1 MTVINTNISAL
12 IAHQTLARNDRDMS
26 QAMTRLSTG
35 MRINSAGDDAAGL
48 AIATRMT
55 AQMQGLDQAVRNAND
70 AVSMIQTADG
80 ASIELGNIIQR
91 MRVLA
96 VQAISDTYTATD
108 RQALNAE
115 FSGLQEQLE
124 IIATQTEWNGAPL
137 MTGEIGNNGTS
148 TFHIGANATQSMEI
162 TFGDWT
168 AAGRGVYRNGGSTP
182 NNIGPTDLL
191 ETPTA
196 LAVKAVSAVYTSP
209 ISDAEALGSVGNM
222 TLSDGTNTLT
232 VDARSITDRSALV
245 AKIQSTPGYSD
256 LLFTISDNGGA
267 AINGTAA
274 TYTTK
279 LTDTATQAIA
289 SDLVLTDP
297 SGNTLTVEAADITSL
312 TTTDALIS
320 RIQSDSE
327 YGSMDFTIVAHDGP
341 DSNTTT
347 DGIMF
352 SMKKVGATANDPTMK
367 IAGTEQN
374 VELATPFVS
383 PAKAGLSII
392 YKEAGAVATPPSV
405 TMNGMDRSTS
415 KNAIYTVAVPELDIE
430 NAGSLQASKAF
441 IISDGTSTVSVAD
454 VSNISYPG
462 YDGTLSPN
470 TADLVAAVQA
480 QPGYENLM
488 FSVGMHPSN
497 VNEMQFTFKAAGA
510 VAFTPTASFGEV
522 TAVAA
527 QHELTPV
534 LGVTE
539 ALTVSDGTT
548 TLNIPAPVAGVTG
561 AAAKYEI
568 TPVTGGLDALTLT
581 DGTTSI
587 SVVAPSSGN
596 EYASAAEM
604 ATALQG
610 AASYASLNYTVG
622 SEGSKLTFTAKAT
635 GAIAGGAQAVFTQSV
650 GTEPAMENPTTG
662 VTAVAAISGGVAWAD
677 ASQIANAITGH
688 ASYDSL
694 NYTVRTSGS
703 GASAKIV
710 FDAKTVGPKT
720 TAQQPTFTQA
730 TSANP
735 TVTEVRGGVNAVSE
749 NAVRTVVTTTAGVD
763 DDPTPELT
771 RQGVTGRNAVAST
784 PFTPSI
790 DILTSDGAKAAL
802 DNLLTALD
810 GINMQRASYG
820 AAINR
825 LEHTM
830 DNLMQMSSNAAATRG
845 RIQDADYAKESTELA
860 RTQIVQQASTAML
873 TQANQSAQSVLALL
887 KG

>member
-168 AAGRGVYRNGGSTP
+168 AAGHGVYRNGGSTP

-256 LLFTISDNGGA
+256 LIFTISDNGGA

-327 YGSMDFTIVAHDGP
+327 YGSMDFTIVGHDGP
-341 DSNTTT
+341 DANTTT

-392 YKEAGAVATPPSV
+392 YKEAGAVATPPTV

-415 KNAIYTVAVPELDIE
+415 KNAVYTVEVPELDIE
-430 NAGSLQASKAF
+430 NAGKLQASKAF

-454 VSNISYPG
+454 VSNLTHPG
-462 YDGTLSPN
+462 YDGTLAPN
-470 TADLVAAVQA
+470 TANLVAAVKA

-488 FSVGMHPSN
+488 FSVDMHPSN
-497 VNEMQFTFKAAGA
+497 VNQMQFTFKAAGA

-534 LGVTE
+534 LGVAE
-539 ALTVSDGTT
+539 ALSVSDGTT

-561 AAAKYEI
+561 VAAKYQI
-568 TPVTGGLDALTLT
+568 APVTGGLDALTLT

-587 SVVAPSSGN
+587 SVVAPSSV
-596 EYASAAEM
+596 YSSVAEM

-610 AASYASLNYTVG
+610 ASNYASLNYTVG
-622 SEGSKLTFTAKAT
+622 SDGSNLTFTAKAT
-635 GAIAGGAQAVFTQSV
+635 GAIAGGKQAVFTQSV
-650 GTEPAMENPTTG
+650 GSEPAMANPTVG

-710 FDAKTVGPKT
+710 FDAKAVGPKT
-720 TAQQPTFTQA
+720 SAQQPTFTQA

-735 TVTEVRGGVNAVSE
+735 TVSEVRGGVNAVSE

-771 RQGVTGRNAVAST
+771 RQGVTGRAAVAST

-790 DILTSDGAKAAL
+790 DILTSNGAKAAL

>member
-124 IIATQTEWNGAPL
+124 IIATQTQWNGAPL

-148 TFHIGANATQSMEI
+148 TFHIGANAEQSMEI

-196 LAVKAVSAVYTSP
+196 LAIKAVSAVYTSP
-209 ISDAEALGSVGNM
+209 ISDSEALGSVGNM

-232 VDARSITDRSALV
+232 VDAQSITDRSALV

-320 RIQSDSE
+320 RIQSDPE
-327 YGSMDFTIVAHDGP
+327 YGAMDFTIVAHDGP
-341 DSNTTT
+341 DANSTT

-367 IAGTEQN
+367 ISGVEQN

-392 YKEAGAVATPPSV
+392 YKEAGAVATPPTV

-415 KNAIYTVAVPELDIE
+415 RNAVYTVAVPELDIE
-430 NAGSLQASKAF
+430 NAGKLQASKAF

-454 VSNISYPG
+454 VSNIIHPG

-488 FSVGMHPSN
+488 FSVAMHPSN
-497 VNEMQFTFKAAGA
+497 VNEMQFTYKAAGA

-527 QHELTPV
+527 QYELTPV
-534 LGVTE
+534 LAVDE
-539 ALTVSDGTT
+539 ALTVGDGTT
-548 TLNIPAPVAGVTG
+548 TLTIAAPG
-561 AAAKYEI
+561 A
-568 TPVTGGLDALTLT
+568 
-581 DGTTSI
+581 
-587 SVVAPSSGN
+587 
-596 EYASAAEM
+596 
-604 ATALQG
+604 
-610 AASYASLNYTVG
+610 G
-622 SEGSKLTFTAKAT
+622 SE
-635 GAIAGGAQAVFTQSV
+635 
-650 GTEPAMENPTTG
+650 
-662 VTAVAAISGGVAWAD
+662 WAN

-703 GASAKIV
+703 GASAKVV

-720 TAQQPTFTQA
+720 SAQQPTFTQA
-730 TSANP
+730 TSTDP
-735 TVTEVRGGVNAVSE
+735 TVSEVRGGVNAVAE

-771 RQGVTGRNAVAST
+771 RQGVTGRDAVAST

-790 DILTSDGAKAAL
+790 DILTSDAAKAAL

>member
-124 IIATQTEWNGAPL
+124 IIATQTQWNGAPL

-148 TFHIGANATQSMEI
+148 TFHIGANAEQSMEI

-196 LAVKAVSAVYTSP
+196 LAIKAVSAVYTSP
-209 ISDAEALGSVGNM
+209 ISDSEALGSVGNM

-232 VDARSITDRSALV
+232 VDAQSITDRSALV

-320 RIQSDSE
+320 RIQSDPE
-327 YGSMDFTIVAHDGP
+327 YGAMDFTIVAHDGP
-341 DSNTTT
+341 DANTTT

-367 IAGTEQN
+367 ISGVEQN

-392 YKEAGAVATPPSV
+392 YKEAGAVATPPTV

-415 KNAIYTVAVPELDIE
+415 RNAVYTVAVPELDIE
-430 NAGSLQASKAF
+430 NAGKLQASKAF

-454 VSNISYPG
+454 VSNIIHPG

-488 FSVGMHPSN
+488 FSVAMHPSN
-497 VNEMQFTFKAAGA
+497 VNEMQFTYKAAGA

-527 QHELTPV
+527 QYELTPV
-534 LGVTE
+534 LAVDE
-539 ALTVSDGTT
+539 ALTVGDGTT
-548 TLNIPAPVAGVTG
+548 TLTIAAPG
-561 AAAKYEI
+561 A
-568 TPVTGGLDALTLT
+568 
-581 DGTTSI
+581 
-587 SVVAPSSGN
+587 
-596 EYASAAEM
+596 
-604 ATALQG
+604 
-610 AASYASLNYTVG
+610 G
-622 SEGSKLTFTAKAT
+622 SE
-635 GAIAGGAQAVFTQSV
+635 
-650 GTEPAMENPTTG
+650 
-662 VTAVAAISGGVAWAD
+662 WAN

-703 GASAKIV
+703 GASAKVV

-720 TAQQPTFTQA
+720 SAQQPTFTQA
-730 TSANP
+730 TSTDP
-735 TVTEVRGGVNAVSE
+735 TVSEVRGGVNAVAE

-771 RQGVTGRNAVAST
+771 RQGVTGRDAVAST

-790 DILTSDGAKAAL
+790 DILTSDAAKAAL

>member
-124 IIATQTEWNGAPL
+124 IIATQTQWNGAPL

-148 TFHIGANATQSMEI
+148 TFHIGANAEQSMEI

-196 LAVKAVSAVYTSP
+196 LAIKAVSAVYTSP
-209 ISDAEALGSVGNM
+209 ISDAEALGSVGNL

-312 TTTDALIS
+312 TSTDQLIS

-327 YGSMDFTIVAHDGP
+327 YSSMDFTIVAYDGP
-341 DSNTTT
+341 DSGSAT

-367 IAGTEQN
+367 IAGVEQN
-374 VELATPFVS
+374 VELETPFVS
-383 PAKAGLSII
+383 PAKSGLSII
-392 YKEAGAVATPPSV
+392 YKESGAVATPPTV

-415 KNAIYTVAVPELDIE
+415 KNAVYTVEVPELDIE

-454 VSNISYPG
+454 VSNLTHPG
-462 YDGTLSPN
+462 YDGTLAPN
-470 TADLVAAVQA
+470 TANLVAAVKA

-488 FSVGMHPSN
+488 FSVDMHPSN
-497 VNEMQFTFKAAGA
+497 VNQMQFTYKAAGS

-534 LGVTE
+534 LGVRE
-539 ALTVSDGTT
+539 ALTVSDGST
-548 TLNIPAPVAGVTG
+548 TLNIPAPVAGVTAVPAVFTVPPVFD
-561 AAAKYEI
+561 AAE
-568 TPVTGGLDALTLT
+568 TLTIT
-581 DGTTSI
+581 DGTTTI
-587 SVVAPSSGN
+587 TTASST
-596 EYASAAEM
+596 SADAGAM
-604 ATALQG
+604 VTLIT
-610 AASYASLNYTVG
+610 AASGYGDLNFTVAASGTNLV
-622 SEGSKLTFTAKAT
+622 FTQKTAAPVASGKEIT
-635 GAIAGGAQAVFTQSV
+635 FTQSV
-650 GTEPAMENPTTG
+650 SSNPTVAATTAG
-662 VTAVAAISGGVAWAD
+662 VTGVAAISGGVAWAD

-688 ASYDSL
+688 SSYDSL

-703 GASAKIV
+703 GASAKLV
-710 FDAKTVGPKT
+710 FDAKAVGPKT

-735 TVTEVRGGVNAVSE
+735 TVSEVRGGVNAVSE

-771 RQGVTGRNAVAST
+771 RQGVTGRAAVAST

>member
-1 MTVINTNISAL
+1 
-12 IAHQTLARNDRDMS
+12 
-26 QAMTRLSTG
+26 
-35 MRINSAGDDAAGL
+35 
-48 AIATRMT
+48 
-55 AQMQGLDQAVRNAND
+55 
-70 AVSMIQTADG
+70 MIQTADG

-124 IIATQTEWNGAPL
+124 IIATQTQWNGAPL

-148 TFHIGANATQSMEI
+148 TFHIGANAEQSMEI

-196 LAVKAVSAVYTSP
+196 LAIKAVSAVYTSP
-209 ISDAEALGSVGNM
+209 ISDAEALGSVGNL

-279 LTDTATQAIA
+279 LTDTATKAIA

-297 SGNTLTVEAADITSL
+297 SGNTLTVEAAHITSL
-312 TTTDALIS
+312 TSTDQLIS

-327 YGSMDFTIVAHDGP
+327 YSSMDFTIVAHDGP
-341 DSNTTT
+341 DANTTT

-367 IAGTEQN
+367 ISGVEQN

-392 YKEAGAVATPPSV
+392 YKEAGAVATPPTV

-415 KNAIYTVAVPELDIE
+415 KNAVYTVEVPELDIE

-454 VSNISYPG
+454 VSNLTHPG
-462 YDGTLSPN
+462 YDGTLAPN
-470 TADLVAAVQA
+470 TANLVAAVKA

-488 FSVGMHPSN
+488 FSVDMHPSN
-497 VNEMQFTFKAAGA
+497 VNQMQFTYKAAGA

-534 LGVTE
+534 LGVRE
-539 ALTVSDGTT
+539 ALTVSDGST
-548 TLNIPAPVAGVTG
+548 TLNIPAPVAAVAGV
-561 AAAKYEI
+561 AAVY
-568 TPVTGGLDALTLT
+568 TVPVTNSNLG
-581 DGTTSI
+581 S
-587 SVVAPSSGN
+587 
-596 EYASAAEM
+596 ASEGD
-604 ATALQG
+604 TFTV
-610 AASYASLNYTVG
+610 TVG
-622 SEGSKLTFTAKAT
+622 SATASIPLHPSSADATYAKSTDATFLTAVNAALDAQSIAYTATATAEGKVILTKDAAGAVSNVPTSKIGATPSTISVTEVTA
-635 GAIAGGAQAVFTQSV
+635 
-650 GTEPAMENPTTG
+650 G

-677 ASQIANAITGH
+677 AAQIANAITGH

-703 GASAKIV
+703 GASAKVV
-710 FDAKTVGPKT
+710 FDAKAVGPKT

-730 TSANP
+730 TSTNP

-771 RQGVTGRNAVAST
+771 RQGVTGRAAVAST

>member
-124 IIATQTEWNGAPL
+124 IIATQTQWNGAPL

-148 TFHIGANATQSMEI
+148 TFHIGANAEQSMEI

-196 LAVKAVSAVYTSP
+196 LAIKAVSAVYTSP
-209 ISDAEALGSVGNM
+209 ISDSEALGSVGNM

-232 VDARSITDRSALV
+232 VDAQSITDRSALV

-320 RIQSDSE
+320 RIQSDPE
-327 YGSMDFTIVAHDGP
+327 YGAMDFTIVAHDGP
-341 DSNTTT
+341 DANSTT

-367 IAGTEQN
+367 ISGVEQN

-392 YKEAGAVATPPSV
+392 YKEAGAVATPPTV

-415 KNAIYTVAVPELDIE
+415 QNAVYTVAVPELDIE

-488 FSVGMHPSN
+488 FSVAMHPSN
-497 VNEMQFTFKAAGA
+497 VNEMQFTYKAAGA

-527 QHELTPV
+527 QYELTPV
-534 LGVTE
+534 LAVDE
-539 ALTVSDGTT
+539 ALTVGDGTT
-548 TLNIPAPVAGVTG
+548 TLTIAAPG
-561 AAAKYEI
+561 A
-568 TPVTGGLDALTLT
+568 
-581 DGTTSI
+581 
-587 SVVAPSSGN
+587 
-596 EYASAAEM
+596 
-604 ATALQG
+604 
-610 AASYASLNYTVG
+610 G
-622 SEGSKLTFTAKAT
+622 SE
-635 GAIAGGAQAVFTQSV
+635 
-650 GTEPAMENPTTG
+650 
-662 VTAVAAISGGVAWAD
+662 WAN

-703 GASAKIV
+703 GASAKVV

-720 TAQQPTFTQA
+720 SAQQPTFTQA
-730 TSANP
+730 TSTDP
-735 TVTEVRGGVNAVSE
+735 TVSEVRGGVNAVAE

-771 RQGVTGRNAVAST
+771 RQGVTGRDAVAST

-790 DILTSDGAKAAL
+790 DILTSDAAKAAL

>member
-124 IIATQTEWNGAPL
+124 IIATQTMWNGAPL
-137 MTGEIGNNGTS
+137 MTGEIGNSGTS
-148 TFHIGANATQSMEI
+148 TFHIGANAGQSMEI

-191 ETPTA
+191 ETPTTT
-196 LAVKAVSAVYTSP
+196 AVKSVSGMYTSP
-209 ISDAEALGSVGNM
+209 IADADALNSVGNM
-222 TLSDGTNTLT
+222 TISDGTNTLT
-232 VDARSITDRSALV
+232 VDASSITDRAALV

-256 LLFTISDNGGA
+256 LLFTVSDNGGT

-274 TYTTK
+274 TYTT
-279 LTDTATQAIA
+279 LLSNTATAAIA
-289 SDLVLTDP
+289 SDFVLTD
-297 SGNTLTVEAADITSL
+297 SAGNTLTIAAAEFGSIA
-312 TTTDALIS
+312 TTDQLIS
-320 RIQSDSE
+320 TIQADSE
-327 YGSMDFTIVAHDGP
+327 YAGLDFTVVAFDGT
-341 DSNTTT
+341 DAGSGT

-352 SMKKVGATANDPTMK
+352 SMKTVGAVSNDPTMTVS
-367 IAGTEQN
+367 GVQQN

-383 PAKAGLSII
+383 PADPGLSLI
-392 YKEAGAVATPPSV
+392 YKEAGAVATPPGI
-405 TMNGMDRSTS
+405 TLNGMDRSNS
-415 KNAIYTVAVPELDIE
+415 VNAIYTVSVPEVDIE
-430 NAGSLQASKAF
+430 NSGTLQGSKAF
-441 IISDGTSTVSVAD
+441 KISDGTTTLTVED
-454 VSNISYPG
+454 VSNLIYPG
-462 YDGTLSPN
+462 SDGTLSPN
-470 TADLVAAVQA
+470 TANLVAAVQNTA
-480 QPGYENLM
+480 GYENLM
-488 FSVGMHPSN
+488 FSVAMHPSN
-497 VNEMQFTFKAAGA
+497 VNEMQFTYKAAGA
-510 VAFTPTASFGEV
+510 VGFTPTASFGEV
-522 TAVAA
+522 QPVAA
-527 QHELTPV
+527 QFETTPV
-534 LGVTE
+534 SGAND
-539 ALTVSDGTT
+539 ALVLTDGTT
-548 TLNIPAPVAGVTG
+548 TLNVAAPGAGSEW
-561 AAAKYEI
+561 A
-568 TPVTGGLDALTLT
+568 D
-581 DGTTSI
+581 
-587 SVVAPSSGN
+587 
-596 EYASAAEM
+596 ASAI
-604 ATALQG
+604 ATALR
-610 AASYASLNYTVG
+610 AASGYASLNFTVDVNAG
-622 SEGSKLTFTAKAT
+622 KLVFNAKAV
-635 GAIAGGAQAVFTQSV
+635 GPVAAAANPVFTQSV
-650 GTEPAMENPTTG
+650 SADPAMSEVRAG
-662 VTAVAAISGGVAWAD
+662 VTAVI
-677 ASQIANAITGH
+677 
-688 ASYDSL
+688 
-694 NYTVRTSGS
+694 
-703 GASAKIV
+703 
-710 FDAKTVGPKT
+710 
-720 TAQQPTFTQA
+720 
-730 TSANP
+730 
-735 TVTEVRGGVNAVSE
+735 E
-749 NAVRTVVTTTAGVD
+749 NATRTVVTTTSGID

-771 RQGVTGRNAVAST
+771 RQGVTGRGAVAST

-790 DILTSDGAKAAL
+790 DVLTSDNATAAL

>member
-80 ASIELGNIIQR
+80 ASSELGNIIQR

-124 IIATQTEWNGAPL
+124 IIATQTQWNGAPL

-148 TFHIGANATQSMEI
+148 TFHIGANAEQSMEI

-196 LAVKAVSAVYTSP
+196 LAIKAVSAVYTSP
-209 ISDAEALGSVGNM
+209 ISDAEALGSVGNL

-312 TTTDALIS
+312 TSTDQLIS

-327 YGSMDFTIVAHDGP
+327 YSSMDFTIVAYDGP
-341 DSNTTT
+341 DSGSAT

-367 IAGTEQN
+367 IAGVEQN
-374 VELATPFVS
+374 VELETPFVS
-383 PAKAGLSII
+383 PAKSGLSII
-392 YKEAGAVATPPSV
+392 YKESGAVATPPTV

-415 KNAIYTVAVPELDIE
+415 KNAVYTVEVPELDIE

-454 VSNISYPG
+454 VSNLTHPG
-462 YDGTLSPN
+462 YDGTLAPN
-470 TADLVAAVQA
+470 TANLVAAVKA

-488 FSVGMHPSN
+488 FSVDMHPSN
-497 VNEMQFTFKAAGA
+497 VNQMQFTYKAAGS

-534 LGVTE
+534 LGVRE
-539 ALTVSDGTT
+539 ALTVSDGST
-548 TLNIPAPVAGVTG
+548 TLNIPAPVAGVTAVPAVFTVPPVFD
-561 AAAKYEI
+561 AAE
-568 TPVTGGLDALTLT
+568 TLTIT
-581 DGTTSI
+581 DGTTTI
-587 SVVAPSSGN
+587 TTASST
-596 EYASAAEM
+596 SANAGAM
-604 ATALQG
+604 VTLIT
-610 AASYASLNYTVG
+610 AASGYGDLNFTVAASGTNLV
-622 SEGSKLTFTAKAT
+622 FTQKTAAPVASGKEIT
-635 GAIAGGAQAVFTQSV
+635 FTQSV
-650 GTEPAMENPTTG
+650 SSNPTVAATTAG
-662 VTAVAAISGGVAWAD
+662 VTGVAAISGGVAWAD

-688 ASYDSL
+688 SSYDSL

-703 GASAKIV
+703 GASAKLV
-710 FDAKTVGPKT
+710 FDAKAVGPKT

-735 TVTEVRGGVNAVSE
+735 TVSEVRGGVNAVSE

-771 RQGVTGRNAVAST
+771 RQGVTGRAAVAST

>member
-1 MTVINTNISAL
+1 
-12 IAHQTLARNDRDMS
+12 
-26 QAMTRLSTG
+26 
-35 MRINSAGDDAAGL
+35 
-48 AIATRMT
+48 
-55 AQMQGLDQAVRNAND
+55 
-70 AVSMIQTADG
+70 
-80 ASIELGNIIQR
+80 
-91 MRVLA
+91 
-96 VQAISDTYTATD
+96 
-108 RQALNAE
+108 
-115 FSGLQEQLE
+115 
-124 IIATQTEWNGAPL
+124 
-137 MTGEIGNNGTS
+137 
-148 TFHIGANATQSMEI
+148 
-162 TFGDWT
+162 
-168 AAGRGVYRNGGSTP
+168 
-182 NNIGPTDLL
+182 
-191 ETPTA
+191 
-196 LAVKAVSAVYTSP
+196 
-209 ISDAEALGSVGNM
+209 
-222 TLSDGTNTLT
+222 
-232 VDARSITDRSALV
+232 
-245 AKIQSTPGYSD
+245 
-256 LLFTISDNGGA
+256 
-267 AINGTAA
+267 
-274 TYTTK
+274 
-279 LTDTATQAIA
+279 
-289 SDLVLTDP
+289 
-297 SGNTLTVEAADITSL
+297 
-312 TTTDALIS
+312 
-320 RIQSDSE
+320 
-327 YGSMDFTIVAHDGP
+327 MDFTIVAHDGP
-341 DSNTTT
+341 DANTTT

-367 IAGTEQN
+367 ISGVEQN

-392 YKEAGAVATPPSV
+392 YKEAGAVATPPTV

-415 KNAIYTVAVPELDIE
+415 RNAVYTVAVPELDIE
-430 NAGSLQASKAF
+430 NAGKLQASKAF

-454 VSNISYPG
+454 VSNIIHPG

-488 FSVGMHPSN
+488 FSVAMHPSN
-497 VNEMQFTFKAAGA
+497 VNEMQFTYKAAGA

-527 QHELTPV
+527 QYELTPV
-534 LGVTE
+534 LAVDE
-539 ALTVSDGTT
+539 ALTVGDGTT
-548 TLNIPAPVAGVTG
+548 TLTIAAPG
-561 AAAKYEI
+561 A
-568 TPVTGGLDALTLT
+568 
-581 DGTTSI
+581 
-587 SVVAPSSGN
+587 
-596 EYASAAEM
+596 
-604 ATALQG
+604 
-610 AASYASLNYTVG
+610 G
-622 SEGSKLTFTAKAT
+622 SE
-635 GAIAGGAQAVFTQSV
+635 
-650 GTEPAMENPTTG
+650 
-662 VTAVAAISGGVAWAD
+662 WAN

-703 GASAKIV
+703 GASAKVV

-720 TAQQPTFTQA
+720 SAQQPTFTQA
-730 TSANP
+730 TSTDP
-735 TVTEVRGGVNAVSE
+735 TVSEVRGGVNAVAE

-771 RQGVTGRNAVAST
+771 RQGVTGRDAVAST

-790 DILTSDGAKAAL
+790 DILTSDAAKAAL

>member
-124 IIATQTEWNGAPL
+124 IIATQTQWNGAPL

-148 TFHIGANATQSMEI
+148 TFHIGANAEQSMEI

-196 LAVKAVSAVYTSP
+196 LAIKAVSAVYTSP
-209 ISDAEALGSVGNM
+209 ISDAEALGSVGNL

-279 LTDTATQAIA
+279 LTDTATKAIA

-312 TTTDALIS
+312 TSTDQLIS

-327 YGSMDFTIVAHDGP
+327 YSSMDFTIVAYDGP
-341 DSNTTT
+341 DSGSAT

-367 IAGTEQN
+367 IAGVEQN
-374 VELATPFVS
+374 VELETPFVS
-383 PAKAGLSII
+383 PAKSGLSII
-392 YKEAGAVATPPSV
+392 YKEAGAVATPPTV

-415 KNAIYTVAVPELDIE
+415 KNAVYTVEVPELDIE

-454 VSNISYPG
+454 VSNLTHPG
-462 YDGTLSPN
+462 YDGTLAPN
-470 TADLVAAVQA
+470 TANLVAAVKA

-488 FSVGMHPSN
+488 FSVDMHPSN
-497 VNEMQFTFKAAGA
+497 VNQMQFTYKAAGS

-534 LGVTE
+534 LGVRE
-539 ALTVSDGTT
+539 ALTVSDGST
-548 TLNIPAPVAGVTG
+548 TLNIPAPVAGVTAVPAVFTVPPVFD
-561 AAAKYEI
+561 AAE
-568 TPVTGGLDALTLT
+568 TLTIT
-581 DGTTSI
+581 DGTTTI
-587 SVVAPSSGN
+587 TTASST
-596 EYASAAEM
+596 SANAGAM
-604 ATALQG
+604 VTLIK
-610 AASYASLNYTVG
+610 AASGYGDLNFTVAASGTNLV
-622 SEGSKLTFTAKAT
+622 FTQKTAAPVASGKAIT
-635 GAIAGGAQAVFTQSV
+635 FTQSV
-650 GTEPAMENPTTG
+650 SSNPTVAATTAG
-662 VTAVAAISGGVAWAD
+662 VTGVAAISGGVAWAD

-688 ASYDSL
+688 SSYDSL

-703 GASAKIV
+703 GASAKLV
-710 FDAKTVGPKT
+710 FDAKAVGPKT

-735 TVTEVRGGVNAVSE
+735 TVSEVRGGVNAVSE

-771 RQGVTGRNAVAST
+771 RQGVTGRAAVAST

>member
-124 IIATQTEWNGAPL
+124 IIATQTQWNGAPL

-148 TFHIGANATQSMEI
+148 TFHIGANAEQSMEI

-196 LAVKAVSAVYTSP
+196 LAIKAVSAVYTSP
-209 ISDAEALGSVGNM
+209 ISDAEALGSVGNL

-312 TTTDALIS
+312 TSTDQLIS

-327 YGSMDFTIVAHDGP
+327 YSSMDFTIVAYDGP
-341 DSNTTT
+341 DSGSAT

-367 IAGTEQN
+367 IAGVEQN
-374 VELATPFVS
+374 VELETPFVS
-383 PAKAGLSII
+383 PAKSGLSII
-392 YKEAGAVATPPSV
+392 YKESGAVATPPTV

-415 KNAIYTVAVPELDIE
+415 KNAVYTVEVPELDIE

-454 VSNISYPG
+454 VSNLTHPG
-462 YDGTLSPN
+462 YDGTLAPN
-470 TADLVAAVQA
+470 TANLVAAVKA

-488 FSVGMHPSN
+488 FSVDMHPSN
-497 VNEMQFTFKAAGA
+497 VNQMQFTYKAAGS

-534 LGVTE
+534 LGVRE
-539 ALTVSDGTT
+539 ALTVSDGST
-548 TLNIPAPVAGVTG
+548 TLNIPAPVAGVTAVPAVFTVPPVFD
-561 AAAKYEI
+561 AAE
-568 TPVTGGLDALTLT
+568 TLTIT
-581 DGTTSI
+581 DGTTTI
-587 SVVAPSSGN
+587 TTASST
-596 EYASAAEM
+596 SANAGAM
-604 ATALQG
+604 VTLIT
-610 AASYASLNYTVG
+610 AASGYGDLNFTVAASGTNLV
-622 SEGSKLTFTAKAT
+622 FTQKTAAPVASGKEIT
-635 GAIAGGAQAVFTQSV
+635 FTQSV
-650 GTEPAMENPTTG
+650 SSNPTVAATTAG
-662 VTAVAAISGGVAWAD
+662 VTGVAAISGGVAWAD

-688 ASYDSL
+688 SSYDSL

-703 GASAKIV
+703 GASAKLV
-710 FDAKTVGPKT
+710 FDAKAVGPKT

-735 TVTEVRGGVNAVSE
+735 TVSEVRGGVNAVSE

-771 RQGVTGRNAVAST
+771 RQGVTGRAAVAST

>member
-168 AAGRGVYRNGGSTP
+168 AAGHGVYRNGGSTP

-256 LLFTISDNGGA
+256 LIFTISDNGGA

-327 YGSMDFTIVAHDGP
+327 YGSMDFTIVGHDGP
-341 DSNTTT
+341 DANTTT

-392 YKEAGAVATPPSV
+392 YKEAGAVATPPTV

-415 KNAIYTVAVPELDIE
+415 KNAVYTVEVPELDIE
-430 NAGSLQASKAF
+430 NAGKLQASKAF

-454 VSNISYPG
+454 VSNLTHPG
-462 YDGTLSPN
+462 YDGTLAPN
-470 TADLVAAVQA
+470 TANLVAAVKA

-488 FSVGMHPSN
+488 FSVDMHPSN
-497 VNEMQFTFKAAGA
+497 VNQMQFTFKAAGA

-534 LGVTE
+534 LGVAE
-539 ALTVSDGTT
+539 ALSVSDGTT

-561 AAAKYEI
+561 VAAKYQI
-568 TPVTGGLDALTLT
+568 APVTGGLDALTLT

-587 SVVAPSSGN
+587 SVVAPSSV
-596 EYASAAEM
+596 YSSVAEM

-610 AASYASLNYTVG
+610 ASNYASLNYTVG
-622 SEGSKLTFTAKAT
+622 SDGSNLTFTAKAT
-635 GAIAGGAQAVFTQSV
+635 GAIAGGKQAVFTQSV
-650 GTEPAMENPTTG
+650 GSEPAMANPTVG

-677 ASQIANAITGH
+677 ASQIAN
-688 ASYDSL
+688 
-694 NYTVRTSGS
+694 
-703 GASAKIV
+703 
-710 FDAKTVGPKT
+710 
-720 TAQQPTFTQA
+720 
-730 TSANP
+730 
-735 TVTEVRGGVNAVSE
+735 
-749 NAVRTVVTTTAGVD
+749 
-763 DDPTPELT
+763 
-771 RQGVTGRNAVAST
+771 
-784 PFTPSI
+784 
-790 DILTSDGAKAAL
+790 
-802 DNLLTALD
+802 
-810 GINMQRASYG
+810 
-820 AAINR
+820 
-825 LEHTM
+825 
-830 DNLMQMSSNAAATRG
+830 
-845 RIQDADYAKESTELA
+845 
-860 RTQIVQQASTAML
+860 
-873 TQANQSAQSVLALL
+873 
-887 KG
+887 

>member
-124 IIATQTEWNGAPL
+124 IIATQTQWNGAPL

-148 TFHIGANATQSMEI
+148 TFHIGANAEQSMEI

-196 LAVKAVSAVYTSP
+196 LAIKAVSAVYTSP

-232 VDARSITDRSALV
+232 VDAQSITDRSALV

-320 RIQSDSE
+320 RIQSDPE
-327 YGSMDFTIVAHDGP
+327 YGAMDFTIVAHDGP
-341 DSNTTT
+341 DANTTT

-367 IAGTEQN
+367 ISGVEQN

-392 YKEAGAVATPPSV
+392 YKEAGAVATPPTV

-415 KNAIYTVAVPELDIE
+415 QNAVYTVAVPELDIE
-430 NAGSLQASKAF
+430 NAGSLKASKAF

-488 FSVGMHPSN
+488 FSVAMHPSN
-497 VNEMQFTFKAAGA
+497 VNEMQFTYKAAGA

-527 QHELTPV
+527 QYELTPV
-534 LGVTE
+534 LTVDE
-539 ALTVSDGTT
+539 ALTVGDGTT
-548 TLNIPAPVAGVTG
+548 TLTIAAPG
-561 AAAKYEI
+561 A
-568 TPVTGGLDALTLT
+568 
-581 DGTTSI
+581 
-587 SVVAPSSGN
+587 
-596 EYASAAEM
+596 
-604 ATALQG
+604 
-610 AASYASLNYTVG
+610 G
-622 SEGSKLTFTAKAT
+622 SE
-635 GAIAGGAQAVFTQSV
+635 
-650 GTEPAMENPTTG
+650 
-662 VTAVAAISGGVAWAD
+662 WAS

-694 NYTVRTSGS
+694 SYTVRTSGS
-703 GASAKIV
+703 GASAKVV

-720 TAQQPTFTQA
+720 SAQQPTFTQA
-730 TSANP
+730 TSTDP
-735 TVTEVRGGVNAVSE
+735 TVSEVRGGVNAVAE

-771 RQGVTGRNAVAST
+771 RQGVTGRDAVAST

-790 DILTSDGAKAAL
+790 DILTSDAAKAAL

>member
-124 IIATQTEWNGAPL
+124 IIATQTQWNGAPL

-148 TFHIGANATQSMEI
+148 TFHIGANAEQSMEI

-196 LAVKAVSAVYTSP
+196 LAIKAVSAVYTSP
-209 ISDAEALGSVGNM
+209 ISDSEALGSVGNM

-232 VDARSITDRSALV
+232 VDAQSITDRSALV

-320 RIQSDSE
+320 RIQSDPE
-327 YGSMDFTIVAHDGP
+327 YGAMDFTIVAHDGP
-341 DSNTTT
+341 DANTTT

-367 IAGTEQN
+367 ISGVEQN

-392 YKEAGAVATPPSV
+392 YKEAGAVATPPTV

-415 KNAIYTVAVPELDIE
+415 RNAVYTVAVPELDIE
-430 NAGSLQASKAF
+430 NAGKLQASKAF

-454 VSNISYPG
+454 VSNIIHPG

-488 FSVGMHPSN
+488 FSVAMHPSN
-497 VNEMQFTFKAAGA
+497 VNEMQFTYKAAGA

-527 QHELTPV
+527 QYELTPV
-534 LGVTE
+534 LGVAE

-548 TLNIPAPVAGVTG
+548 TLNIAQPAAT
-561 AAAKYEI
+561 
-568 TPVTGGLDALTLT
+568 
-581 DGTTSI
+581 
-587 SVVAPSSGN
+587 VVAV
-596 EYASAAEM
+596 
-604 ATALQG
+604 
-610 AASYASLNYTVG
+610 SYVA
-622 SEGSKLTFTAKAT
+622 
-635 GAIAGGAQAVFTQSV
+635 
-650 GTEPAMENPTTG
+650 P
-662 VTAVAAISGGVAWAD
+662 VTAVAAKYELTPALGVAEALTVSDGTTTLNIAKPVAATSVSYVAPVTGVAAVYTMPFVDAD
-677 ASQIANAITGH
+677 ATG
-688 ASYDSL
+688 ATTGQTLSFTADSKTA
-694 NYTVRTSGS
+694 TVQLFGNHD
-703 GASAKIV
+703 G
-710 FDAKTVGPKT
+710 DDGT
-720 TAQQPTFTQA
+720 TAEQA
-730 TSANP
+730 Y
-735 TVTEVRGGVNAVSE
+735 VFRSE
-749 NAVRTVVTTTAGVD
+749 R
-763 DDPTPELT
+763 LY
-771 RQGVTGRNAVAST
+771 
-784 PFTPSI
+784 SI
-790 DILTSDGAKAAL
+790 DG
-802 DNLLTALD
+802 N
-810 GINMQRASYG
+810 
-820 AAINR
+820 
-825 LEHTM
+825 
-830 DNLMQMSSNAAATRG
+830 
-845 RIQDADYAKESTELA
+845 
-860 RTQIVQQASTAML
+860 
-873 TQANQSAQSVLALL
+873 
-887 KG
+887 